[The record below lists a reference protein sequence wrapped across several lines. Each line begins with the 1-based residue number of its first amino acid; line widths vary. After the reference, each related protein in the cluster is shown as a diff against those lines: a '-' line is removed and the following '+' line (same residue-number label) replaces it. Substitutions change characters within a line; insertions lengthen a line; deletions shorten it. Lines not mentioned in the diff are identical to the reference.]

1 MKNILF
7 LDLYIG
13 HIRNVCVRRNY
24 NIILLFLFLNQKKYK
39 KSIGHIRFVCVRWH
53 FCDFWFFTKLKTD
66 LTGKIIYWMKYHR
79 THTFRMCPMAFLWI
93 FLLKNQKL
101 NKLLQNQII
110 KKIASDTYETYVSD
124 AYYSW
129 KIYIQHIWWQYI
141 HLYFFQYK
149 ETAMICSIL
158 NMWENVVG
166 HIRNVCV
173 RRQKK
178 SILLQNH

>member
-1 MKNILF
+1 MCPMTFLWLLIFYKIKNWS
-7 LDLYIG
+7 
-13 HIRNVCVRRNY
+13 NWQN
-24 NIILLFLFLNQKKYK
+24 NLLNEM
-39 KSIGHIRFVCVRWH
+39 
-53 FCDFWFFTKLKTD
+53 
-66 LTGKIIYWMKYHR
+66 YWI
-79 THTFRMCPMAFLWI
+79 HTFCMCPMAFLWI

-158 NMWENVVG
+158 NMWENVVR

-173 RRQKK
+173 RWQKK
-178 SILLQNH
+178 SILLQNHQHQN